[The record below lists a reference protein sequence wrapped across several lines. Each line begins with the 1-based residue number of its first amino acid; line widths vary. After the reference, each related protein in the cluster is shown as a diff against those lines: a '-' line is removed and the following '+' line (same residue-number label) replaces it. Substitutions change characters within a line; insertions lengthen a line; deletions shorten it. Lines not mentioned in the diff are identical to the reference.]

1 MLIEAY
7 LCPITEE
14 DLQDKAFELAET
26 YCVLAVQDK
35 KHLNTY
41 KYWNKIAK
49 SFEHSGWK
57 KMTGQTQ
64 HAKILKHLDKAG
76 SITVR
81 EALIEYSVA
90 SLTKR
95 IQELREL
102 GHNIVS
108 NPKVHPITGQRYVR
122 YTL

>member
-1 MLIEAY
+1 MEMYSFPIIE
-7 LCPITEE
+7 EE
-14 DLQDKAFELAET
+14 LQDKSFELAET
-26 YCVLAVQDK
+26 YCVLATQNPE
-35 KHLNTY
+35 HLITY
-41 KYWNKIAK
+41 NYWHKQAQ
-49 SFEHSGWK
+49 SYEHSGWK
-57 KMTGQTQ
+57 KVNGMTQ
-64 HAKILKHLDKAG
+64 HAKILKHLEKAG

-102 GHNIVS
+102 GHEIIS

>member
-1 MLIEAY
+1 MY
-7 LCPITEE
+7 SYPITE
-14 DLQDKAFELAET
+14 DQLQDKSFELAET
-26 YCVLAVQDK
+26 YCVLATQNPE
-35 KHLNTY
+35 HLNTY
-41 KYWNKIAK
+41 KYWHKQAQ

-64 HAKILKHLDKAG
+64 HSKILKHLDKAG

-102 GHNIVS
+102 GHKIVS
-108 NPKVHPITGQRYVR
+108 HPKVHPITGQRYVR